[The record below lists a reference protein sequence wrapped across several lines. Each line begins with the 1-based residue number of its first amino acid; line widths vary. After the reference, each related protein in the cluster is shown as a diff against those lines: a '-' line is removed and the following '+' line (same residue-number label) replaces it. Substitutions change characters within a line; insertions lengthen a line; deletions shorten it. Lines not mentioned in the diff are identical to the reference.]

1 MELSLSCL
9 LGQNQVQVKKG
20 LVCRLCATKSVHL
33 KKEKRKK
40 NKKPNIAFA
49 NILGTKIELLVT

>member
-33 KKEKRKK
+33 KKKK
-40 NKKPNIAFA
+40 KKKKPNIAFA